1 MGIEL
6 RVEGARGRGKNFETP
21 GIAPFVSHRGWPG
34 LWAPGREKSRKSAA
48 FYGNT
53 QRHDWSFC
61 YPEGFYLPFST
72 VAREQ
77 CNAARAR
84 GPGEGREKIRR
95 EIKRETTGAR
105 RMRRIDGAFGED
117 RRARGVVAMRV

>member
-77 CNAARAR
+77 CNAARVR
-84 GPGEGREKIRR
+84 GKGGEKIRR

-105 RMRRIDGAFGED
+105 RMRRRIDGALGED

>member
-77 CNAARAR
+77 CNAARR
-84 GPGEGREKIRR
+84 GGREGKNQTRDKER
-95 EIKRETTGAR
+95 D
-105 RMRRIDGAFGED
+105 DGCATDEKKD
-117 RRARGVVAMRV
+117 RWRVRGG